1 MVNKHLSKI
10 GLAVLAATLSLSSHA
25 ISIEQAWQQAKQNDP
40 NYEKA
45 KIGVQLGQAGVD
57 SSRSALLPD
66 LSASASLNW
75 SESADSSNSYGATLS
90 QTIWDSSLWSSLD
103 QAKANY
109 LKSELELSQAH
120 NELAQKLLSAYLDL
134 ASAQGDLVLAQTK
147 LDEGNKLLQIIEKR
161 YQAGKVKSVD
171 VEEMRATQVS
181 EQATILNAQADL
193 EVKRAELAAL
203 INQVPDSVDQIRT
216 DTLIQPP
223 MLVTSQAQ
231 WLKLAK
237 DSSLE
242 LLVAAQ
248 MVKASEFAKQ
258 SAKGGYYPTLRGSVG
273 YSDGDQR
280 SNGEFNAGLTLS
292 VPIDLNG
299 SVRSKVDEASLNIL
313 SAKQEMRRVEIDIQK
328 RVIQQFTQV
337 EINWNQVLIA
347 NELVASRGNVLASK
361 EKLYDAGLLEVSD
374 VISAHN
380 SLFEA
385 KHSLQTNL
393 YNYWRQRIALLQ
405 TAGKLDDDI
414 MVLISRAFHS

>member
-10 GLAVLAATLSLSSHA
+10 GLAVLAATLSLPSHA

-75 SESADSSNSYGATLS
+75 SESADGSNSYGATLS

-181 EQATILNAQADL
+181 EQATILSAQADL

-237 DSSLE
+237 DSSPE

>member
-10 GLAVLAATLSLSSHA
+10 GLAVLAATLSLPSHA

-75 SESADSSNSYGATLS
+75 NESADGSNSYGATLS

-147 LDEGNKLLQIIEKR
+147 QDEGNKLLQIIEKR

-237 DSSLE
+237 DSSPE

-414 MVLISRAFHS
+414 MALISRAFHS

>member
-10 GLAVLAATLSLSSHA
+10 GLAVLAATLSLPSHA

-75 SESADSSNSYGATLS
+75 SESADGSNSYGATLS

-181 EQATILNAQADL
+181 EQATILSAQADL

-237 DSSLE
+237 DSSPE

-347 NELVASRGNVLASK
+347 NELVASRSNVLASK

>member
-10 GLAVLAATLSLSSHA
+10 GLAVLAATLSLPSHA

-237 DSSLE
+237 DSSPE
-242 LLVAAQ
+242 LLVASQ

-313 SAKQEMRRVEIDIQK
+313 SAKQEMRRVETDIQK

-414 MVLISRAFHS
+414 MALISRAFHS

>member
-75 SESADSSNSYGATLS
+75 NESADGSNSYGATLS

-181 EQATILNAQADL
+181 EQATILSAQADL

-237 DSSLE
+237 DSSPE

-299 SVRSKVDEASLNIL
+299 SVRSKVEEASLNIL

>member
-10 GLAVLAATLSLSSHA
+10 GLAVLVATLSLPSHA

-237 DSSLE
+237 DSSPE

-258 SAKGGYYPTLRGSVG
+258 SAKAGYYPTLRGSVG

-414 MVLISRAFHS
+414 MALISRVFHS

>member
-10 GLAVLAATLSLSSHA
+10 GLAVLAATLSLPSHA

-181 EQATILNAQADL
+181 EQATILSAQADL

-237 DSSLE
+237 DSSPE

-414 MVLISRAFHS
+414 MALISRAFHS

>member
-10 GLAVLAATLSLSSHA
+10 GLAVLAATLSLPSHA

-237 DSSLE
+237 DSSPE

-248 MVKASEFAKQ
+248 MIKASEFAKQ

>member
-75 SESADSSNSYGATLS
+75 SESADGSNSYGATLS

-223 MLVTSQAQ
+223 MLVTSQAH

-237 DSSLE
+237 DSSPE

>member
-57 SSRSALLPD
+57 SNRSALLPD

-109 LKSELELSQAH
+109 LKSELELSQVH

-237 DSSLE
+237 DSSPE

-347 NELVASRGNVLASK
+347 NELVAFRGNVLASK

>member
-10 GLAVLAATLSLSSHA
+10 GLAVLAATLSLPSHA

-120 NELAQKLLSAYLDL
+120 NELAQKLLAAYLDL

-203 INQVPDSVDQIRT
+203 INQVPESVDQIRT

-237 DSSLE
+237 DSSPE

-347 NELVASRGNVLASK
+347 NKLVASRGNVLASK

-414 MVLISRAFHS
+414 MALISRAFHS

>member
-10 GLAVLAATLSLSSHA
+10 GLAVLAATLSLPSHA

-75 SESADSSNSYGATLS
+75 NESADGSNSYGATLS

-147 LDEGNKLLQIIEKR
+147 QDEGNKLLQIIEKR

-237 DSSLE
+237 DSSPE

>member
-10 GLAVLAATLSLSSHA
+10 GLAVLAATLSLPSHA

-237 DSSLE
+237 DSSPE

-385 KHSLQTNL
+385 KHCLQTNL

-414 MVLISRAFHS
+414 MVLISRVFHS

>member
-10 GLAVLAATLSLSSHA
+10 GLAVLAATLSLPSHA

-90 QTIWDSSLWSSLD
+90 QTIWDSSLWWSLD

-237 DSSLE
+237 DSSPE

-248 MVKASEFAKQ
+248 MIKASEFAKQ

>member
-90 QTIWDSSLWSSLD
+90 QTIWDGSLWSGLD

-237 DSSLE
+237 DSSPE

>member
-10 GLAVLAATLSLSSHA
+10 GLAVLVATLSLPSHA

-181 EQATILNAQADL
+181 EQATILNAQAEL

-237 DSSLE
+237 DSSPE

-258 SAKGGYYPTLRGSVG
+258 SAKGGYYPILRGSVG

>member
-10 GLAVLAATLSLSSHA
+10 GLAVLAATLSLPSHA

-237 DSSLE
+237 DSSPE

-361 EKLYDAGLLEVSD
+361 EKLYNAGLLEVSD

>member
-10 GLAVLAATLSLSSHA
+10 GLAVLAATLSLPSHA

-237 DSSLE
+237 DCSPE

>member
-10 GLAVLAATLSLSSHA
+10 GLAVLAATLSLPSHA

-103 QAKANY
+103 QARANY

-181 EQATILNAQADL
+181 EQATILSAQADL

-203 INQVPDSVDQIRT
+203 INKVPDSVDQIRT

-237 DSSLE
+237 DSSPE

-414 MVLISRAFHS
+414 MALISRVFHS

>member
-10 GLAVLAATLSLSSHA
+10 GLAVLVATLSLPSHA

-237 DSSLE
+237 DSSPE

-414 MVLISRAFHS
+414 MALISRVFHS

>member
-10 GLAVLAATLSLSSHA
+10 GLAVLAATLSLPSHA

-237 DSSLE
+237 DSSPE

-248 MVKASEFAKQ
+248 MVKASELAKQ

-414 MVLISRAFHS
+414 MALISRAFHS

>member
-10 GLAVLAATLSLSSHA
+10 GLAVLAATLSLPSHA

-75 SESADSSNSYGATLS
+75 SESADGSNSYGATLS

-193 EVKRAELAAL
+193 KVKRAELAAL

-237 DSSLE
+237 DSSPE

>member
-1 MVNKHLSKI
+1 MVNTHLSKI
-10 GLAVLAATLSLSSHA
+10 GLAVLAATLSLPSHA

-181 EQATILNAQADL
+181 EQATILSAQADL

-237 DSSLE
+237 DSSPE

-414 MVLISRAFHS
+414 MALISRAFHS

>member
-10 GLAVLAATLSLSSHA
+10 GLAVLAATLSLPSHA

-181 EQATILNAQADL
+181 EQATILSAQADL

-237 DSSLE
+237 DSSPE

-414 MVLISRAFHS
+414 MALISRVFHS